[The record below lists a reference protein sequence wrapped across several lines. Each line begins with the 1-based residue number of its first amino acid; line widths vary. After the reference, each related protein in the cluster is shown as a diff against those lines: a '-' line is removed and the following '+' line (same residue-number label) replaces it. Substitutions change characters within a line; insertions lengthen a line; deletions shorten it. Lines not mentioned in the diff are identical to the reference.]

1 MPNDLSAFAIV
12 ADIGGTFA
20 RFSRIN
26 LTTLGMDKVEI
37 YPCADFISLES
48 VLMTYQAQQA
58 LGEIKRVALAIACP
72 VLGDWVSMTNCHWR
86 FSIQELKQKLGL
98 IELKVMNDFNAI
110 AMSLPVL
117 TEQQVVQLGEGKAK
131 SQQVKVVLGAGT
143 GLGLAYLVPSSQG
156 YIAFAGEGG
165 HASWAAQNAQEW
177 FIYNELK
184 KHYGHVS
191 YERLLSGQGLENLYK
206 ALAIFHQQDKPALK
220 AAEII
225 AQAIDQEDS
234 LARITVAQFLAS
246 LGAYAGDM
254 ALSFGALGG
263 VYIAGG
269 IAPRLLGLIK
279 GSEFRSH
286 FEKKGRFA
294 EFNGQI
300 PTYVITAEQPGLLG
314 AAVSLQQA
322 LIGECNVVS

>member
-1 MPNDLSAFAIV
+1 MPNDFSSYAIV

-26 LTTLGMDKVEI
+26 LVSLVMDKVEI
-37 YPCADFISLES
+37 YPCAAFISLES

-58 LGEIKRVALAIACP
+58 LGEIKHVALAIACP
-72 VLGDWVSMTNCHWR
+72 VLGDWVSMTNCHWC
-86 FSIQELKQKLGL
+86 FSIQALKQKLDL

-117 TEQQVVQLGEGKAK
+117 AEHQIVQIGEGKAQ

-143 GLGLAYLVPSSQG
+143 GLGLAYLVPGLQG

-191 YERLLSGQGLENLYK
+191 YERILSGQGLENIYK
-206 ALAIFHQQDKPALK
+206 ALALFHQQDKPALK

-225 AQAIDQEDS
+225 TQAIAQKDS
-234 LARITVAQFLAS
+234 LAQMTVAQFFVS
-246 LGAYAGDM
+246 LGAYAGDV

-269 IAPRLLGLIK
+269 IAPRLLALIK
-279 GSEFRSH
+279 GSEFRAN
-286 FEKKGRFA
+286 FENKGRFA
-294 EFNGQI
+294 EFNLQI
-300 PTYVITAEQPGLLG
+300 PTYIITAEQPGLLG
-314 AAVSLQQA
+314 AAISLQQA
-322 LIGECNVVS
+322 LIGECHVVS